1 MALEHESETGLA
13 RAVRA
18 VGSQS
23 EFGRLI
29 ERRQST
35 VSEWLKK
42 DAPLPAEYVL
52 RVEKALEE
60 LGVTDL
66 SRHELRPDLYP
77 RDSADDR
84 AGTVDV
90 APSR

>member
-23 EFGRLI
+23 EFGRLV

-35 VSEWLKK
+35 INDWLKK

-52 RVEKALEE
+52 RVERKLEE

-66 SRHELRPDLYP
+66 TRYELRPDLYI
-77 RDSADDR
+77 RESGASH
-84 AGTVDV
+84 AATVSSET
-90 APSR
+90 A